1 MLFLP
6 GSGYPDPPRARE
18 GDRLEEPP
26 SIPRRSRSK
35 PRTARYLLMFVACVL
50 IANALVGEKGL
61 AAILRANRQQRELAS
76 SIAELKRE
84 NAGLR
89 QYARQLR
96 EGPQMIE
103 HLARRELG
111 LIEPGEKL
119 FIIAPTPSSFLST
132 LQDTV
137 PELGTLEEREAR

>member
-1 MLFLP
+1 
-6 GSGYPDPPRARE
+6 
-18 GDRLEEPP
+18 
-26 SIPRRSRSK
+26 
-35 PRTARYLLMFVACVL
+35 MFVACVL

-84 NAGLR
+84 NTGLR
-89 QYARQLR
+89 DHARQLR
-96 EGPQMIE
+96 EDPQTIE

-111 LIEPGEKL
+111 LIKPGEKL
-119 FIIAPTPSSFLST
+119 FIIARTPSSSLST